1 MFAPERGVEN
11 PIIRRAVGL
20 CEEQGMKVIY
30 HADTVEVWFS
40 PTNKR
45 FYTVWGQFLA
55 DAETIFGDKLHNQS
69 ADAAPA
75 RNGFGIRANG
85 AAADHA
91 TPAGDAGEA
100 PHAVVAE
107 LATLKREM
115 KILERAIRVV
125 GMQRDEWKKEADTL
139 RQELETSRA
148 EMTNLLQSNASL
160 MASAGGVDRYK
171 MVRQVIVRRLH
182 PDVAGTDDEKAYRE
196 KLFKTIW
203 KEVEALDRKGS

>member
-1 MFAPERGVEN
+1 
-11 PIIRRAVGL
+11 
-20 CEEQGMKVIY
+20 MKVVY

-45 FYTVWGQFLA
+45 FYTVWNQFLA
-55 DAETIFGDKLHNQS
+55 DAETIFGDKLHNQP
-69 ADAAPA
+69 AEAGPA
-75 RNGFGIRANG
+75 RNGFGSRGDGG
-85 AAADHA
+85 AGAQH
-91 TPAGDAGEA
+91 
-100 PHAVVAE
+100 PHADGAHERDAAIVAE
-107 LATLKREM
+107 MATLKREM

-148 EMTNLLQSNASL
+148 EMTNILQSNASL
-160 MASAGGVDRYK
+160 MAAAGGVDRYK

-182 PDVAGTDDEKAYRE
+182 PDVAGTDEEKAYRE

-203 KEVEALDRKGS
+203 KEIEALDKKGLG